1 MTTQTFA
8 FDDSTATR
16 ILSKVTNSGDFL
28 KVPAHEIRTRDYEK
42 ERRKLMSY
50 DLHSITL
57 AEYYRQS
64 RIPRG
69 LRCHL
74 RPTLFSENPEFCEK
88 FKQILNKC
96 SLDIILLTIDSLHT
110 AIGEAEKKVSAI
122 EEQLTSTL
130 STADWQTL
138 KTKTDKIIEEN
149 RKSLQE
155 RKRTKFQRDLDDYQQ
170 DRVYRWNDLPSGGY
184 RRGNFGN
191 RRPDS
196 FSSDSEGSTHSLPQN
211 RFLSG
216 RQPRRYNPR
225 NTGGDR
231 PGGAIAT
238 PPERMTTR
246 SQMH

>member
-8 FDDSTATR
+8 FDESTATR
-16 ILSKVTNSGDFL
+16 ILSKVTNPGDFL

-74 RPTLFSENPEFCEK
+74 RPTIFSDNPDYCEK

-96 SLDIILLTIDSLHT
+96 SLDIILLTIDSLYT
-110 AIGEAEKKVSAI
+110 AISETEKKVSAI

-130 STADWQTL
+130 STTDWQTL
-138 KTKTDKIIEEN
+138 KSKTDKIIEDN

-155 RKRTKFQRDLDDYQQ
+155 KKRAKFQRDSDDYQQ
-170 DRVYRWNDLPSGGY
+170 DRVYRWNNSPSGGY
-184 RRGNFGN
+184 RRGNYGN
-191 RRPDS
+191 RRTDS
-196 FSSDSEGSTHSLPQN
+196 YSSDSEGSTSSHQQA

-225 NTGGDR
+225 TTGGDR
-231 PGGAIAT
+231 PGGATTTA
-238 PPERMTTR
+238 PERMTTR
-246 SQMH
+246 SQTH